1 MLLEGT
7 APCYLG
13 KQHHGILEVWM
24 ELAGNLLEHINLHGV
39 GVDAGNWEYIVW
51 VDNSYVDDGDGN

>member
-1 MLLEGT
+1 
-7 APCYLG
+7 
-13 KQHHGILEVWM
+13 M